1 VSQQTEER
9 EPLQMVTPS
18 HLGRPDVEMNVIG
31 WLIFFGLLVVIL
43 PVLPFLAVLG
53 LAGKLRDALS

>member
-1 VSQQTEER
+1 
-9 EPLQMVTPS
+9 MVTPS
-18 HLGRPDVEMNVIG
+18 HLGRPDVEVNVIG
-31 WLIFFGLLVVIL
+31 WLIFSGLLVVIL